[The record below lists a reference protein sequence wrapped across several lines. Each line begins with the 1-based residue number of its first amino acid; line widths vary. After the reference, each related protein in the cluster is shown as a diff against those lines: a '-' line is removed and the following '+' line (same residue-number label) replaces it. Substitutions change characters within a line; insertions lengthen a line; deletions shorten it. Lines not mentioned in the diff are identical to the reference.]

1 MTVTPAMT
9 IQDNPR
15 IYFWANLSGNASFIT
30 PVLSLFYLHRGLI
43 YSDFFVMLILIVV
56 AMFLFEVPTGVFADR
71 YGHKASFIAGAL
83 ISFLLT
89 ILLIFAFHKI
99 IFYIVAVLTGL
110 AITFYS
116 GADETFIYESLKERK
131 QEKKMSRVWAKTVSG
146 GHIAAIITTIAGALI
161 AKDLLEWQFIV
172 LLLTGLIFQV
182 VKIVLITQLTTP
194 KYHFQK
200 LHRKSP
206 FYHIKQGMRVL
217 RRKPILLSILMNE
230 TLVLIPLHVFGLFD
244 QVFFVNV
251 GLAVGFFGV
260 VYAINSLCSFALQ
273 QNIHWIENR
282 ISRKKAVI
290 VTGVTT
296 LIGFLIAATTK
307 NIVLA
312 LIVFFVLKLSNQLR
326 YPMITQIKN
335 EYIPSGSRA
344 TTLSLMSMID
354 SFFDVIVFGA
364 LAFISNL
371 GLNYIFLGSAAVVF
385 IGMLFPVRSKNS
397 R

>member
-1 MTVTPAMT
+1 MTV
-9 IQDNPR
+9 QDNPR
-15 IYFWANLSGNASFIT
+15 IYFWANLFGNASFIT
-30 PVLSLFYLHRGLI
+30 PVLSLFYLHRGLV
-43 YSDFFVMLILIVV
+43 YSDFFVMLILIVI
-56 AMFLFEVPTGVFADR
+56 AMFLFEVPTGAFADR
-71 YGHKASFIAGAL
+71 YGHKASFIAGEL
-83 ISFLLT
+83 VGVVLT
-89 ILLIFAFHKI
+89 VILIFAFHKI
-99 IFYIVAVLTGL
+99 MFYIVAVLTGL

-131 QEKKMSRVWAKTVSG
+131 QEKKMSSVWAKTVSG
-146 GHIAAIITTIAGALI
+146 GHIAAIVTTVAGAII
-161 AKDLLEWQFIV
+161 AKDLLEWQFIA
-172 LLLTGLIFQV
+172 LLLAGFIFHAIKLI
-182 VKIVLITQLTTP
+182 LITKLTTP

-217 RRKPILLSILMNE
+217 RRKPILFSILMNE

-244 QVFFVNV
+244 QVFFVNI

-260 VYAINSLCSFALQ
+260 VYAVNSLCSFALQ
-273 QNIHWIENR
+273 QNIQRIENKL
-282 ISRKKAVI
+282 SRKKIVI
-290 VTGVTT
+290 VTGVAT
-296 LIGFLIAATTK
+296 LIGFLIAAVTK
-307 NIVLA
+307 NIVVA
-312 LIVFFVLKLSNQLR
+312 LLVFFVLKLSNQLR
-326 YPMITQIKN
+326 YPVVTQIKN

-344 TTLSLMSMID
+344 TTLSLLSMID

-385 IGMLFPVRSKNS
+385 IGMLFPVRLKKS